1 MNLFSILK
9 SHASRQSLPDR
20 WAGSVSYLSAFVL
33 FTFLY
38 YLSCRLSFGFG
49 MLPGMVSPLWPP
61 AALAVLAVLRLGY
74 WIAPAI
80 VIGAILSTSLSTG
93 LPLISSMAIGIGSAL
108 EACVVVY
115 LIDRFYPSRK
125 GFIHQGPI
133 FRFVGIAVLCAIVG
147 ATFGAAAIAH
157 AYPDRAG
164 APAQAAMTW
173 LTWLLGDATGMI
185 VGVPWLMALNISGGR
200 PWSRAKLFEAGMFL
214 MLLLAASE
222 LAFAGAVP
230 FKPIVYLPIPF
241 LLWAAFRFN
250 FAAVN
255 WTTATVCAIAAW
267 HTAHGTSPFVDGEV
281 TTSLMML
288 MVYICV
294 IGTTGLALASLVY
307 RHAAVEQALRAER
320 DSLEQ
325 RVRERTDALMED
337 IEARKQVERELAQSE
352 RQLSEA
358 QSLAQIGSW
367 NWDLQTNEFT
377 WSDELYRLYQVKKD
391 EFPPTLDNARQLIHP
406 DDREMLGRAISAC
419 RNFGQPFHLEYRIV
433 PPGGGVRHVAGRGQ
447 LQTDEQGRPAKMF
460 GTVQDISDI
469 KEAEAS
475 LREAEERYRTVVEL
489 SPDAILAQ
497 QDGHFV
503 LANQTAVCLLGATH
517 RDQIIG
523 RSLYEFL
530 MPQFYDTV
538 RQRIEQVREGDAVG
552 PVELGIRRL
561 DGIVLD
567 LELNSSVFMY
577 RGRRASLFIARDITE
592 RKRTAQQMAYLAHYD
607 SLTGLP
613 NRILFYQRLEHAL
626 SIAERPARSLEVLF
640 LDLDRFK
647 LINDTLGHAVGD
659 LVLKE
664 AATRLQKILRESDT
678 VARLGGD
685 EFVVLVENVD
695 EPHRG
700 NVIAEK
706 ILAAFRPPLIVGSE
720 TLVISTSIGISSY
733 PSDGTDV
740 ETLLKHADTAMYQAK
755 QVGRNNYR
763 YYSPEM
769 NRHAEERIAME
780 TALSRAIENN
790 ELFILY
796 QPKMDVLSNR
806 ISGMEALLRWN
817 HPVFGSVPPQ
827 RFIRLA
833 EEVGLIHSIGYWAI
847 RNACRQNR
855 EWQKVNPARMKV
867 AVNLSARQLSDDRLI
882 DNIMDILAETR
893 LEARYLE
900 LEIAESA
907 VMADPEK
914 AIAVLGALRDI
925 GVSVAIDDF
934 GAGYSSLAYLKQFP
948 IRAVKIDQ
956 SFVQGV
962 PFSRSDA
969 AITKAIINLAHSLEC
984 SVIAEGAETQ
994 QQFDFLRDNDCDS
1007 VQGYFF
1013 SEPVSAEHFTDL
1025 LRVQANLHIH

>member
-1 MNLFSILK
+1 M
-9 SHASRQSLPDR
+9 PC
-20 WAGSVSYLSAFVL
+20 LSAFVA
-33 FTFLY
+33 FTLLY
-38 YLSCRLSFGFG
+38 YLSCLLSFSFG

-61 AALAVLAVLRLGY
+61 AALAVCAILRLGY
-74 WIAPAI
+74 RIAPG
-80 VIGAILSTSLSTG
+80 VLIGAILSTVLSSG
-93 LPLISSMAIGIGSAL
+93 IPLISSLAIGIGATL
-108 EACVVVY
+108 EACTVVY
-115 LIDRFYPSRK
+115 LIDRFYPSRR

-133 FRFVGIAVLCAIVG
+133 FRFVGIAVLCSVIG
-147 ATFGAAAIAH
+147 ATFGTAAMSI
-157 AYPDRAG
+157 AYPEQSG
-164 APAQAAMTW
+164 APDQAALTW
-173 LTWLLGDATGMI
+173 LTWLMGNATGMI
-185 VGVPWLMALNISGGR
+185 VGVPLLMSLNFARGQSWPR
-200 PWSRAKLFEAGMFL
+200 LKLLEAGLFL
-214 MLLLAASE
+214 ALLLTATQI
-222 LAFAGAVP
+222 AFAGLLP

-250 FAAVN
+250 FASVN
-255 WTTATVCAIAAW
+255 WTTAIICAAAAW
-267 HTAHGTSPFVDGEV
+267 HTADGLSPFVNPDV
-281 TTSLMML
+281 ATSLMLL

-294 IGTTGLALASLVY
+294 IGTTGLALSSLVY
-307 RHAAVEQALRAER
+307 RHAAVEKALRAER

-337 IEARKQVERELAQSE
+337 IEARKHVERELAQSE
-352 RQLSEA
+352 SELSEA

-367 NWDLQTNEFT
+367 NWNLETNEFT
-377 WSDELYRLYQVKKD
+377 WSDELYRLYKVSKNL
-391 EFPPTLDNARQLIHP
+391 FPSTLDNVRQLIHP
-406 DDREMLGRAISAC
+406 DDREAMGRAIAAC
-419 RNFGQPFHLEYRIV
+419 RDTGQPFYLEYRII
-433 PPGGGVRHVAGRGQ
+433 PPGGSVRNVAGRGQ
-447 LQTDEQGRPAKMF
+447 LQKDENGRAVKMF
-460 GTVQDISDI
+460 GTVQDITHI
-469 KEAEAS
+469 KEAEVS

-497 QDGHFV
+497 QDGRFV
-503 LANQTAVCLLGATH
+503 LANQAAVCLFGASH
-517 RDQIIG
+517 ASQIIG

-530 MPQFYDTV
+530 LPQFHDAV
-538 RQRIEQVREGDAVG
+538 RQRIEHVQEGEAVG
-552 PVELGIRRL
+552 PAELGIRRL
-561 DGIVLD
+561 DGVAVD

-577 RGRRASLFIARDITE
+577 RGRPASLFIARDITE

-613 NRILFYQRLEHAL
+613 NRILLYQRLEHAL
-626 SIAERPARSLEVLF
+626 SIAERPGRSVEVLF

-647 LINDTLGHAVGD
+647 LINDTLGHAAGD

-664 AATRLQKILRESDT
+664 AARRLENILRESDT

-706 ILAAFRPPLIVGSE
+706 ILSAFRPPLVIGNE
-720 TLVISTSIGISSY
+720 TLVMSTSIGISSY

-796 QPKMDVLSNR
+796 QPKMDVMSNR

-817 HPVFGSVPPQ
+817 HPVFGAVPPQ

-855 EWQKVNPARMKV
+855 EWQRINPARMKV
-867 AVNLSARQLSDDRLI
+867 AVNLSARQLGDDKLI
-882 DNIMDILAETR
+882 DNITNILAETM

-907 VMADPEK
+907 VMADPDK
-914 AIAVLGALRDI
+914 AIAVLNALRDI

-1007 VQGYFF
+1007 VQGFFF

>member
-1 MNLFSILK
+1 M
-9 SHASRQSLPDR
+9 
-20 WAGSVSYLSAFVL
+20 SYLSTFVL
-33 FTFLY
+33 FTVLY

-61 AALAVLAVLRLGY
+61 AALAVCAVLRLGY
-74 WIAPAI
+74 RIAPAI
-80 VIGAILSTSLSTG
+80 VVGAILSTSLSTG
-93 LPLISSMAIGIGSAL
+93 LPLLSSVAIGIGSAL
-108 EACVVVY
+108 EACAVGC
-115 LIDRFYPSRK
+115 LIARLYHPTQKS
-125 GFIHQGPI
+125 FIHRGPI
-133 FRFVGIAVLCAIVG
+133 FRFVGIAVLCGIIG
-147 ATFGAAAIAH
+147 ASFGTAAIAH
-157 AYPDRAG
+157 AYPDKIG
-164 APAQAAMTW
+164 TPADVAITW

-185 VGVPWLMALNISGGR
+185 VGVPWLMALNIAAGQHWPR
-200 PWSRAKLFEAGMFL
+200 IKLLEAGLFL
-214 MLLLAASE
+214 VMLLVTAQLAYGGM
-222 LAFAGAVP
+222 LP
-230 FKPIVYLPIPF
+230 FKPVVYLPIPF

-255 WTTATVCAIAAW
+255 WTTAIICAVAAW
-267 HTAHGTSPFVDGEV
+267 YTAAGLSPFAGDNVS
-281 TTSLMML
+281 TSLMLL

-307 RHAAVEQALRAER
+307 RHADVEQTLRAER
-320 DSLEQ
+320 DGLEQ

-337 IEARKQVERELAQSE
+337 IEARKQVERELALSE

-358 QSLAQIGSW
+358 QSLARVGSW
-367 NWDLQTNEFT
+367 NWNLETDEFT
-377 WSDELYRLYQVKKD
+377 WSEELYRLYQVEK
-391 EFPPTLDNARQLIHP
+391 EHFPSTLENARQLIHP
-406 DDREMLGRAISAC
+406 EDREALGQAINAC
-419 RNFGQPFHLEYRIV
+419 RETGQPFYLEYRLV

-447 LQTDEQGRPAKMF
+447 LHTDEHGHATKMF
-460 GTVQDISDI
+460 GTVQDITDI

-503 LANQTAVCLLGATH
+503 LANQAGVCLLGASH
-517 RDQIIG
+517 RDQILG

-530 MPQFYDTV
+530 LPQFHEAV
-538 RQRIEQVREGDAVG
+538 RQRIEHVQEGEAVG
-552 PVELGIRRL
+552 PAELGIRRL
-561 DGIVLD
+561 DGGVLD

-577 RGRRASLFIARDITE
+577 RGRPASLFIARDITE

-626 SIAERPARSLEVLF
+626 SIAERPGRSLEVLF

-647 LINDTLGHAVGD
+647 LINDTLGHAAGD

-664 AATRLQKILRESDT
+664 AATRLQNILRESDT

-706 ILAAFRPPLIVGSE
+706 ILAAFRPPLKVGSE

-740 ETLLKHADTAMYQAK
+740 ETLLKRADTAMYQAK

-769 NRHAEERIAME
+769 NRHAEERMAME
-780 TALSRAIENN
+780 NALSRAIENN
-790 ELFILY
+790 ELSILY

-847 RNACRQNR
+847 RTACRQNR
-855 EWQKVNPARMKV
+855 EWQKISPARMKV
-867 AVNLSARQLSDDRLI
+867 AVNLSARQLGDDRLI
-882 DNIMDILAETR
+882 DNIMQILAETR

-900 LEIAESA
+900 LEVAESA
-907 VMADPEK
+907 VMADPDK
-914 AIAVLGALRDI
+914 AITVLGSLRDI

-1013 SEPVSAEHFTDL
+1013 SEPVSADHFTDL